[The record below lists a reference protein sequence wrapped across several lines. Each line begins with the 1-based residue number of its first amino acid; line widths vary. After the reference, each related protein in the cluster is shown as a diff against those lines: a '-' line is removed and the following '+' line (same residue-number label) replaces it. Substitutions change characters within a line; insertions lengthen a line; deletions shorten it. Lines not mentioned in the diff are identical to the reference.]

1 MNVLYVNT
9 VSNSEEQVH
18 QKEHIQP
25 PSCAHMKQ
33 QENSGPNLGV
43 SRVVCVSKR
52 LGMLS
57 LQVPKQTQ
65 NENNKTSKLLPISAL
80 QCFNLKG

>member
-1 MNVLYVNT
+1 MDVLYVNT
-9 VSNSEEQVH
+9 VSNSEEHVH

-25 PSCAHMKQ
+25 PSCAHTKQ

-52 LGMLS
+52 LGVLS
-57 LQVPKQTQ
+57 LQVT
-65 NENNKTSKLLPISAL
+65 NKHKIKTTKPISYFL
-80 QCFNLKG
+80 SLHFNTSI